1 MKVLFL
7 VSAMLFWGNPIDAQ
21 RHDVVT
27 GSHGGILQEV
37 ADLQVELLVG
47 DRTVTLYA
55 YSRAD
60 VALEI
65 QNYNASVVIV
75 SGANHELVQLQA
87 IDEFR
92 LEDSSTDLLR
102 PYSSLTLHITAPTGL
117 AGTVAF

>member
-7 VSAMLFWGNPIDAQ
+7 VAAMLFWGNPIDAQ

-27 GSHGGILQEV
+27 GPHGGILQEV

-65 QNYNASVVIV
+65 RNYNASVVIV
-75 SGANHELVQLQA
+75 SGANRELVQLQA
-87 IDEFR
+87 IDAFR
-92 LEDSSTDLLR
+92 LEGSSTDLLR
-102 PYSSLTLHITAPTGL
+102 PYSSLTLYITTPTGL